1 MRLLCRIARRL
12 RTPAATVAIAVLLV
26 LGAGRSDHVTD
37 LEREVIPLRQ
47 DLVLWELSHL
57 PEKWWRL
64 ATWPLV
70 RYDDSERAR
79 SEAVEEYFALGHD
92 LAQAEAAL
100 EAALSD
106 PDAAPARA
114 AAADDERRAIAAR
127 REALGPL
134 VEEAIESAMTEAL
147 AELGVINALGPLRWP
162 PVDFKFEPGGL
173 ALVRSPRDEV
183 RRLPDALL
191 RSDIPLLER
200 IALEEETERLDPAVS
215 ALVVRLGGLSTYP
228 AHVSSSLSLHGTLA
242 TVAHEWMHNW
252 LVFRPLGL
260 KWDARGELL
269 SINETLSDIVGE
281 EVGDLTLLKMTGE
294 VVDRPPW
301 TPPDF
306 APPGAEPGD
315 FDFARYMN
323 ATRTRLDALLARGAV
338 GEAEAWLEERRVG
351 LGEHGVAIRK
361 LNTAYF
367 AFHGTYA
374 GDARGGSVSPIEPQ
388 LRLLRARAPDLRT
401 FVIQIGAISEEGEL
415 EQLARAAGWAPSAE

>member
-12 RTPAATVAIAVLLV
+12 KIPAASVAIAVLLA

-47 DLVLWELSHL
+47 DLVLWEVSHL

-70 RYDDSERAR
+70 RYDDSEQAR
-79 SEAVEEYFALGHD
+79 KAAVEEYFALGHE
-92 LAQAEAAL
+92 LARAEAAL

-106 PDAAPARA
+106 PDSDPATV
-114 AAADDERRAIAAR
+114 AAADDERQAIAAR

-147 AELGVINALGPLRWP
+147 AELGVINALGPIRWP

-183 RRLPDALL
+183 RRMPDALL
-191 RSDIPLLER
+191 RSDIPLLDR
-200 IALEEETERLDPAVS
+200 VALEEETERLDPDVS

-301 TPPDF
+301 TPPTF
-306 APPGAEPGD
+306 EPPGSEPQA
-315 FDFARYMN
+315 FSFARYMN
-323 ATRTRLDALLARGAV
+323 ETRTRLDELLAQGAV
-338 GEAEAWLEERRVG
+338 GEAEAWLDERRLG
-351 LGEHGVAIRK
+351 LQEHGVRIRK

-374 GDARGGSVSPIEPQ
+374 GSARGGSVNPIEGQ
-388 LRLLRARAPDLRT
+388 LRLLRAEAPDLRT
-401 FVIQIGAISEEGEL
+401 FVIRIGAISEEGEL
-415 EQLARAAGWAPSAE
+415 EELARAAGWRPPAE